1 MNLIITKAKKRY
13 LNECEKALINSN
25 LGKNYF
31 SSKDSARNALNEG
44 LEKQEL
50 YVVLSEDRSFIGF
63 FWLIMNGAFHSFP
76 YLHIIV
82 VREEIR
88 GQGYGKRILKEI
100 EDMSFKNYSKL
111 FLVVADFNHQA
122 KKLYEELGYKMVGFI
137 PDLYKSGIGEQ
148 IMMKL
153 KD

>member
-1 MNLIITKAKKRY
+1 MNLIITKAKKRH
-13 LNECEKALINSN
+13 LNECEKALINSD
-25 LGKNYF
+25 LGRKYF
-31 SSKDSARNALNEG
+31 SGKDSAKNTLNEG
-44 LEKQEL
+44 LKKQEL
-50 YVVLSEDRSFIGF
+50 FVVLNEDHSFIGF
-63 FWLIMNGAFHSFP
+63 FWLIINGAFHSFP

-82 VREEIR
+82 VKEEIR

-100 EDMSFKNYSKL
+100 EDMCFKNYSKL
-111 FLVVADFNHQA
+111 FLVVADFNPQA
-122 KKLYEELGYKMVGFI
+122 KKLYEELGYKMIGFI